1 MPTPYLASFEAQ
13 GDENTGEQLA
23 LEIYIQASLASEW
36 LRQKDG
42 ARGSATRSQQ
52 TRTMRTKR
60 RLDNGNRRGDRGYR
74 CQPFSVHALGRG
86 YSYLGLKPS
95 TASWPAI
102 LPNTKARSI
111 DTAFGA
117 VA

>member
-1 MPTPYLASFEAQ
+1 MASAKRW
-13 GDENTGEQLA
+13 
-23 LEIYIQASLASEW
+23 S
-36 LRQKDG
+36 
-42 ARGSATRSQQ
+42 ARIGHAVSANPDYADKRS
-52 TRTMRTKR
+52 
-60 RLDNGNRRGDRGYR
+60 LDNGNRRGDRGYR

-111 DTAFGA
+111 D
-117 VA
+117 